1 MCQSPLLNPPQP
13 EQMIMALSSIP
24 VDAQQAYQSE
34 YAQILEEIQQAAKA
48 LLGQEIN
55 QHEADFEFRAAA
67 RILMGRV
74 ASFSL
79 QNIKEVAIE
88 LLKP

>member
-1 MCQSPLLNPPQP
+1 MSQSFAKSPQP
-13 EQMIMALSSIP
+13 QCKMMALTSIP
-24 VDAQQAYQSE
+24 VDSHQEYQAE

-55 QHEADFEFRAAA
+55 QQEADFEVRAAV
-67 RILMGRV
+67 RMLMGRV
-74 ASFSL
+74 ASFNL
-79 QNIKEVAIE
+79 QNVKEVAIA

>member
-1 MCQSPLLNPPQP
+1 M
-13 EQMIMALSSIP
+13 MALSSIP
-24 VDAQQAYQSE
+24 VDSQQEYQAE

-55 QHEADFEFRAAA
+55 QQEADFEFRAAA

-74 ASFSL
+74 TSFNL
-79 QNIKEVAIE
+79 QNIKQVAIE
-88 LLKP
+88 LLGA